1 MEINKETL
9 YSGLNLMYIGELTAI
24 IGLIVGLA
32 VIFLPGGG
40 ALALSLLILLIALA
54 GAIVSVAGL
63 FKLRGEH
70 ADYKNALILLIISII
85 YNFIGGR
92 ATGFLPAVL
101 DLAGTVLGLVRVY
114 LVVRA
119 TNTFLS
125 AVGREELTAEGNR
138 AFYAQI
144 VGAVV
149 ALVSSALTVM
159 LSENL
164 GGLVVLLVLLALVGI
179 VVEALYLIYL
189 KHSAAALR

>member
-1 MEINKETL
+1 MEIHRETL
-9 YSGLNLMYIGELTAI
+9 YGGLNLMYIGELTAI
-24 IGLIVGLA
+24 IGLIAGLA
-32 VIFLPGGG
+32 AMFLPGSG
-40 ALALSLLILLIALA
+40 ALALSLFILLIGLA

-63 FKLRGEH
+63 FKLRDEH
-70 ADYKNALILLIISII
+70 EDYKSALILLIISVIC
-85 YNFIGGR
+85 NFIDGR

-101 DLAGTVLGLVRVY
+101 DLVGTVLGLVRVY

-144 VGAVV
+144 VGTVV